1 MKDLEIKADD
11 SVDDL
16 LILLFLH
23 YSTKEFNSIGG
34 DGD

>member
-1 MKDLEIKADD
+1 MEAEDG
-11 SVDDL
+11 VDDL

-23 YSTKEFNSIGG
+23 YSTKEFNGIGG